1 MEIGGKRM
9 KFKNFV
15 YKHWIGCWMI
25 LSVLFAVVIHVLFCL
40 ETSNKYLV
48 ARWDAGDILAYA
60 STVALGL
67 LAMWQNKKQQ
77 EENDKAQSRL
87 ENISNRA
94 NELNMINKIV
104 EFESN
109 RIQSLKVAMDE
120 FTNACNPQTVGL
132 AMAKEGIENIP
143 SMLGFVELEKVVDN
157 AFVNVGRYMRADT
170 SLQYNDNHPLNKA
183 FANLYICTKNNISDF
198 RGNKIDINDQRKIE
212 ALAETLAHFRD
223 VFLQEREDYLEKQE
237 KKLKKVLFDDLSLKE
252 IQAMYGEQKD
262 N

>member
-1 MEIGGKRM
+1 
-9 KFKNFV
+9 
-15 YKHWIGCWMI
+15 MI

-48 ARWDAGDILAYA
+48 ARWGAGDILAYA

-77 EENDKAQSRL
+77 EENDKAQNRL
-87 ENISNRA
+87 ENISIRA
-94 NELNMINKIV
+94 NELNIINKIV

-109 RIQSLKVAMDE
+109 RVQSLKVAMDE
-120 FTNACNPQTVGL
+120 FTNACNPQAVGL

-143 SMLGFVELEKVVDN
+143 SMLGLAELEKVVDN
-157 AFVNVGRYMRADT
+157 SFVNVGRYMRVDT
-170 SLQYNDNHPLNKA
+170 ALQYNDNHPLNKA
-183 FANLYICTKNNISDF
+183 FANLYVCTKNNISDL
-198 RGNKIDINDQRKIE
+198 RSNKIDMNDQRKIE

-223 VFLQEREDYLEKQE
+223 EFLQERENYLEEQE

-262 N
+262 S